1 MNRTKRFLADTLI
14 MTAVSLIMRTV
25 AVSFNSYI
33 TVKIGSAGMGLYTL
47 ITSVYAFS
55 VTFAT
60 SGINLGVTRTVAE
73 ALARGGSVKKE
84 MARALAYA
92 VFFGTLAFSLLF
104 FGAGFIGRELLS
116 DLRTVKSIR
125 VFAVS
130 LPFIAVSSCFNGYFC
145 AVRRTWKNAASTV
158 FEQGIKIFLSV
169 SLLTVLLPAGIEY
182 ACLALVLG
190 GALAESA
197 SVIFAWLFYL
207 CDKGKKQRGST
218 DKGSMRT
225 LFSIAFPVALSAYVR
240 SALVTVEHMLIPRG
254 LKKHGLAHESALAA
268 YGVLQGMALP
278 VVLYPAA
285 FSTAFA
291 GLLVPEMTECCASGD
306 KARLARLTERAIYS
320 ILLFA
325 VCVSG
330 IMAAE
335 AYNIAALLYP
345 DTEAGSYIRAL
356 ALLIPIMYCD
366 TVCDGI
372 LKGIGKQVY
381 SMGVNIFD
389 ASLSVILVALLIP
402 RYGIAA
408 YLYIIIG
415 CEVVNTALSLT
426 KVLEATN
433 ARIRPLRAVGLP
445 FAAVFLSTRAV
456 NAVSLRLTPLSEGAE
471 LFARIALSVFI
482 YCAILYTL
490 SALKKALPK
499 LQLCGKIKGISTQGR
514 AAYDPDNRGK
524 TEPCAQYSGRYRQ
537 FK

>member
-1 MNRTKRFLADTLI
+1 MKKTKKFLADTLI
-14 MTAVSLIMRTV
+14 MTLVSLIMRTV

-33 TVKIGSAGMGLYTL
+33 TAKIGASGMGLYTL

-92 VFFGTLAFSLLF
+92 AFFGTLAFTLLF
-104 FGAGFIGRELLS
+104 FGADFIGNELLS
-116 DLRTVKSIR
+116 DIRTVKSIR

-130 LPFIAVSSCFNGYFC
+130 LPFIALSSCFNGYFC
-145 AVRRTWKNAASTV
+145 AVRRTWNNAAAML

-169 SLLTVLLPAGIEY
+169 SLLTVLLPSGIEY

-207 CDKGKKQRGST
+207 LDKSRKGRFT
-218 DKGSMRT
+218 EDCGSMRT

-291 GLLVPEMTECCASGD
+291 GLLVPEMTECYASND
-306 KARLARLTERAIYS
+306 KERLSRLTEKAIYS

-330 IMAAE
+330 VMAAE
-335 AYNIAALLYP
+335 AYNIASLLYP
-345 DTEAGSYIRAL
+345 DAEAGAYIRAL
-356 ALLIPIMYCD
+356 SLLIPIMYCD

-372 LKGIGKQVY
+372 LKGIDKQVY

-402 RYGIAA
+402 KYGIAA

-426 KVLEATN
+426 QVLEATN
-433 ARIRPLRAVGLP
+433 ARIDPLRAVGVP
-445 FAAVFLSTRAV
+445 FAAVFLATRAV
-456 NAVSLRLTPLSEGAE
+456 NALSLRITPLSEGAE
-471 LFARIALSVFI
+471 LFCRIALSVFI
-482 YCAILYTL
+482 YCAVLYTL
-490 SALKKALPK
+490 SAIKKALPK
-499 LQLCGKIKGISTQGR
+499 HRLCGKMKKISIQR
-514 AAYDPDNRGK
+514 RNAYDPDNRGK
-524 TEPCAQYSGRYRQ
+524 AEPCAQHCGRYRQ

>member
-1 MNRTKRFLADTLI
+1 MNKSKRFLFDTLI
-14 MTAVSLIMRTV
+14 MTTVSLIMRTV
-25 AVSFNSYI
+25 AVTFNSYI
-33 TVKIGSAGMGLYTL
+33 TARIGSSGMGLYTL

-73 ALARGGSVKKE
+73 ALAKGGSVKKE

-92 VFFGTLAFSLLF
+92 AFFGTLAFALLF
-104 FGAGFIGRELLS
+104 FGADFIGANLLS
-116 DLRTVKSIR
+116 DVRTVKSIR

-130 LPFIAVSSCFNGYFC
+130 LPFIALSSCFNGYFC
-145 AVRRTWKNAASTV
+145 AVRRTWKNAASML

-197 SVIFAWLFYL
+197 SVLFAWLFYL
-207 CDKGKKQRGST
+207 LDKGKKQRTSA
-218 DKGSMRT
+218 DNGSMRT

-254 LKKHGLAHESALAA
+254 LKRHGLAHESALAA

-291 GLLVPEMTECCASGD
+291 GLLVPEMTECYASEN
-306 KARLARLTERAIYS
+306 KERLARLTERAIYS

-325 VCVSG
+325 VCVAG

-335 AYNIAALLYP
+335 AYNIASLLYP
-345 DTEAGSYIRAL
+345 ETEAGSYIRPL

-402 RYGIAA
+402 KYGIAA
-408 YLYIIIG
+408 YLYVIIG
-415 CEVVNTALSLT
+415 CEVINTALSLS

-433 ARIRPLRAVGLP
+433 ARIDPLRAVGVP
-445 FAAVFLSTRAV
+445 FAAVFVSTRAV
-456 NAVSLRLTPLSEGAE
+456 NAVSSRLTHLPEGAE
-471 LFARIALSVFI
+471 LFCRIALAVFL
-482 YCAILYTL
+482 YCAVLYML
-490 SALKKALPK
+490 SAIKKALPK
-499 LQLCGKIKGISTQGR
+499 LQLCGKIKRISTQR
-514 AAYDPDNRGK
+514 RTAYDPDNRGK
-524 TEPCAQYSGRYRQ
+524 AEPCAQYSGRYRQ